1 MMILRKPSAWV
12 ALAFLLVLLSVN
24 VCAEAGRLAC
34 LQMNAAQV
42 DVVTVIDRE
51 LHAGYTVAGAGDRLA
66 VIEKLNKIEYRPT
79 TNAVPDMDGLRLL
92 QVRFKNGQ
100 TYDYWCHRNV
110 LMNGDTQLTD
120 GLACAD
126 LYKVLDRCVQ
136 NNPANIE
143 WLGYLNPY
151 RVTSMEVAGNGKN
164 VVYQT
169 TSSEQSRNTIL
180 NICTKLRSVVPSK
193 VRTVNAGGNLSYS
206 GNGIP
211 VYTVLLS
218 VENGKGS
225 YQVNLFHNGEI
236 GISVDNI
243 NYSLAY
249 TSGQQMRFD
258 ALISALKACT
268 A

>member
-1 MMILRKPSAWV
+1 MKLFKKLSAFISLAV
-12 ALAFLLVLLSVN
+12 LSALLPVHAF
-24 VCAEAGRLAC
+24 AEAGRPAC
-34 LQMNAAQV
+34 LQINAAQV

-66 VIEKLNKIEYRPT
+66 VIEKLNAIEYRPS
-79 TNAVPDMDGLRLL
+79 TNAVPDMDDLRLL
-92 QVRFKNGQ
+92 QIRFKNGQ

-164 VVYQT
+164 LVYHT
-169 TSSEQSRNTIL
+169 TSSELGRKIIL
-180 NICTKLRSVVPSK
+180 DVIAKLRSVVPSK
-193 VRTVNAGGNLSYS
+193 VRTVTAGGNLSYS
-206 GNGIP
+206 GTGIP
-211 VYTVLLS
+211 VYTVLLN
-218 VENGKGS
+218 VENGKGG
-225 YQVNLFHNGEI
+225 YQIDLFGNDEI

-243 NYSLAY
+243 SYSLSY
-249 TSGQQMRFD
+249 TSGDQKRFD
-258 ALISALKACT
+258 ALLSALKACT

>member
-1 MMILRKPSAWV
+1 MKLFKKLSAFISLAV
-12 ALAFLLVLLSVN
+12 LSALLPVHAF
-24 VCAEAGRLAC
+24 AEAGRPAC
-34 LQMNAAQV
+34 LQINAAQV

-66 VIEKLNKIEYRPT
+66 VIEKLNAIEYRPS
-79 TNAVPDMDGLRLL
+79 TNAVPDMDDLRLL
-92 QVRFKNGQ
+92 QIRFKNGQ

-164 VVYQT
+164 LVYHT
-169 TSSEQSRNTIL
+169 TSSELGRKTIL
-180 NICTKLRSVVPSK
+180 DVIAKLRSVVPSK
-193 VRTVNAGGNLSYS
+193 VRTVTAGGNLSYS
-206 GNGIP
+206 GTGIP
-211 VYTVLLS
+211 VYTVLLN

-225 YQVNLFHNGEI
+225 YQIDLFGNDEI

-243 NYSLAY
+243 SYSLSY
-249 TSGQQMRFD
+249 TSGDQKRFD
-258 ALISALKACT
+258 ALLSALKACT